1 MDYVK
6 RNDHEVVK
14 KAMEI
19 VRSFPG
25 VSPGKLAKMVDR
37 SSTTSL
43 LNLLGDAIR
52 VTGSGKRTSAVFAT
66 DSDFVKRNPH
76 MCHRYGAGER
86 VAPEP
91 APVVPPAPAAPTVAA
106 AAVDTPAPVASVAKP
121 HPLFVA
127 FPAPDFGPL
136 VEEAVKAMGDAF
148 AVALRGRIQV
158 ALKRVLEEEL
168 AAGVEAAVKGLDRP
182 VPPVATLHAAVAPV
196 AQEAAPSAKL
206 KIGVVG
212 IHRRQ
217 VEYIAGAF
225 PGLDL
230 RILAHDDNPN
240 EVRRFANCDEVYL
253 LIDNANHKFTDQ
265 LKAHGIAYTV
275 VQGGVT
281 RIRELLEGLAK

>member
-1 MDYVK
+1 MTYVK
-6 RNDHEVVK
+6 RNNPEVVK
-14 KAMEI
+14 KALEI

-25 VSPGKLAKMVDR
+25 VSPGKLARMVDR
-37 SSTTSL
+37 KSTTSL
-43 LNLLGDAIR
+43 LGLLGDAIR
-52 VTGSGKRTSAVFAT
+52 VTGTDKRTVAVFAT
-66 DSDFVKRNPH
+66 DSDFVKRHPH
-76 MCHRYGAGER
+76 MCHPYRAEATPGAAP
-86 VAPEP
+86 VAPVIE
-91 APVVPPAPAAPTVAA
+91 PTVAA
-106 AAVDTPAPVASVAKP
+106 PVEPPVAPVAKP
-121 HPLFVA
+121 RPLFVA

-136 VEEAVKAMGDAF
+136 VDEAVKAMGDAF

-168 AAGVEAAVKGLDRP
+168 AAGVEAAVKGIDLP
-182 VPPVATLHAAVAPV
+182 MPPIGTLHAAVAP
-196 AQEAAPSAKL
+196 AAPAAKL

-212 IHRRQ
+212 LHRRQ
-217 VEYIAGAF
+217 VQYIAGAF

-230 RILAHDDNPN
+230 RVLAHDDNPN
-240 EVRRFANCDEVYL
+240 EVRRFAGCDEVYL